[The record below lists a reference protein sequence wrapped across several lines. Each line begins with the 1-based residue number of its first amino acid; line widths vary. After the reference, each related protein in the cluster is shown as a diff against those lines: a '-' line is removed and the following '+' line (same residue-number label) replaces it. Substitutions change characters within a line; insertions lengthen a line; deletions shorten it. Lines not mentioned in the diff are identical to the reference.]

1 MEKGLFSIIVPVYNR
16 PDEVAEL
23 LASLRE
29 QTDKGFEII
38 LVEDGSSV
46 PCRQQAEAAAPFM
59 RLQYH
64 FRQNEGRSPARNY
77 GISQANGDFL
87 VFVDSDCI
95 LPPDYLANLRR
106 ELKDHP
112 ADCFGGPDDA
122 HESFSDLQKAINYS
136 MTAFLT
142 TGGIRGGKVQME
154 KFVPRTF
161 NTGFSRQVAD
171 TVGGFREMFSEDIDM
186 STRIRQAGFTIALYR
201 SVKVFHKRRVS
212 MRKFWRQVHV
222 FGMSR
227 ITLQLLYPGSMK
239 LVHWLP
245 ALFVLGAIV
254 LLAGSIF
261 CPWMLIPLGA
271 YLTALFI
278 GAWVQMRRLSLA
290 LMAVATSM
298 VQLFGYG
305 TGFLRAYTWK
315 ILLRHGRDE
324 AQEVRMRRGK

>member
-1 MEKGLFSIIVPVYNR
+1 
-16 PDEVAEL
+16 
-23 LASLRE
+23 
-29 QTDKGFEII
+29 
-38 LVEDGSSV
+38 
-46 PCRQQAEAAAPFM
+46 
-59 RLQYH
+59 
-64 FRQNEGRSPARNY
+64 
-77 GISQANGDFL
+77 
-87 VFVDSDCI
+87 
-95 LPPDYLANLRR
+95 
-106 ELKDHP
+106 
-112 ADCFGGPDDA
+112 
-122 HESFSDLQKAINYS
+122 
-136 MTAFLT
+136 
-142 TGGIRGGKVQME
+142 
-154 KFVPRTF
+154 
-161 NTGFSRQVAD
+161 
-171 TVGGFREMFSEDIDM
+171 
-186 STRIRQAGFTIALYR
+186 
-201 SVKVFHKRRVS
+201 
-212 MRKFWRQVHV
+212 
-222 FGMSR
+222 
-227 ITLQLLYPGSMK
+227 MK

>member
-1 MEKGLFSIIVPVYNR
+1 MPENFALLQ
-16 PDEVAEL
+16 EL
-23 LASLRE
+23 
-29 QTDKGFEII
+29 
-38 LVEDGSSV
+38 
-46 PCRQQAEAAAPFM
+46 
-59 RLQYH
+59 
-64 FRQNEGRSPARNY
+64 
-77 GISQANGDFL
+77 
-87 VFVDSDCI
+87 
-95 LPPDYLANLRR
+95 
-106 ELKDHP
+106 
-112 ADCFGGPDDA
+112 
-122 HESFSDLQKAINYS
+122 
-136 MTAFLT
+136 
-142 TGGIRGGKVQME
+142 
-154 KFVPRTF
+154 
-161 NTGFSRQVAD
+161 AD

-222 FGMSR
+222 FGMRR

-261 CPWMLIPLGA
+261 CPRMLIPLGA

-278 GAWVQMRRLSLA
+278 GAGVQMRRLSLA